1 MKNKIA
7 LVVGAGDNLGSAIC
21 KCFSNE
27 GFIVVAARRNGDK
40 LVTLQKEIETS
51 GGVFYGYSLDAR
63 KENDV
68 IEFIK
73 NIEKHINKTTKTIKK
88 FFKNSFLKSLSA
100 ADDEDVDTK
109 NSLYVTIV
117 DKKFKKGKK
126 MIEPLLCGI
135 VLGLVP
141 ITLLGLF
148 VSAWNQYRRG
158 SGILDID

>member
-1 MKNKIA
+1 MTDVQA
-7 LVVGAGDNLGSAIC
+7 
-21 KCFSNE
+21 CFKR
-27 GFIVVAARRNGDK
+27 GK
-40 LVTLQKEIETS
+40 TL
-51 GGVFYGYSLDAR
+51 
-63 KENDV
+63 
-68 IEFIK
+68 K
-73 NIEKHINKTTKTIKK
+73 NIEKQIKRTTKTIKII
-88 FFKNSFLKSLSA
+88 FKNSLLKYLSA

-117 DKKFKKGKK
+117 NKKFKKSKK

-158 SGILDID
+158 SGMLDID

>member
-1 MKNKIA
+1 MY
-7 LVVGAGDNLGSAIC
+7 LL
-21 KCFSNE
+21 FSLR
-27 GFIVVAARRNGDK
+27 FK
-40 LVTLQKEIETS
+40 
-51 GGVFYGYSLDAR
+51 
-63 KENDV
+63 
-68 IEFIK
+68 K
-73 NIEKHINKTTKTIKK
+73 NIEKHINETTKTIKN
-88 FFKNSFLKSLSA
+88 FFKNYLLRSLSA

-117 DKKFKKGKK
+117 NKKFKKGKK